1 MIRTTITPKNQD
13 LSIHIPEDYVGRQ
26 IEVLLY
32 AVDELLQEEK
42 TAPKKSADFRGKLKL
57 TNEQYT
63 DFQNHLKDI
72 RSEWNRDI

>member
-42 TAPKKSADFRGKLKL
+42 TAPKKPVDFRGKLKL

>member
-42 TAPKKSADFRGKLKL
+42 IVPKKPADFRGKLKL
-57 TNEQYT
+57 TNEQYA
-63 DFQNHLKDI
+63 DFQNHVKNI
-72 RSEWNRDI
+72 RDEWKRDI

>member
-1 MIRTTITPKNQD
+1 MIRTTITPQNQD
-13 LSIHIPEDYVGRQ
+13 LSIHIPEDYVGKQ

-42 TAPKKSADFRGKLKL
+42 TPLKKPSDFRGKLKL
-57 TNEQYT
+57 SDGQYT

-72 RSEWNRDI
+72 RNEWNRDI